1 MKSLE
6 RQLQEAQEEIRRLR
20 SRDGKNTLVLKLT
33 ESGLPAVAQARLRKR
48 FEESGNPTDLD
59 KAITEERDYI
69 SKVRKASPRGQ
80 VTEMQEA
87 NAQKLA
93 LVEGYQK
100 LGLSKSEARVAAGV
114 EDAITNVTEA
124 EQALFDAAKGMG
136 MSEAEAKAF
145 ARGPRSESW

>member
-48 FEESGNPTDLD
+48 FEESGNPADLD

-69 SKVRKASPRGQ
+69 SKVRKASARGQ

-93 LVEGYQK
+93 LVEGYRG
-100 LGLSKSEARVAAGV
+100 LGLSESEARVAAGV